1 VESPSTGSG
10 IVYQKERRKI
20 LTPLPLG
27 TNYING
33 RLDIEISEMSP
44 KEREEKINALT
55 DSQAISISKLIKDTL
70 VLTRLP
76 KDYSVD
82 KINAVDAVYEL
93 YKESDYGAID
103 RKEIERYIKQSNQDS
118 VGKIAKD
125 FLLFLDV
132 VADKDLL
139 QELDQE
145 LASPPEEEVA
155 VLEPVS
161 LLVVVFGGI
170 ALLNV
175 ISNIRYKDGKFEY
188 DPHKGIEV
196 TKQNIKGV
204 VNILK
209 AIIPAGRKE
218 Q

>member
-1 VESPSTGSG
+1 MTGASTSARYAGETARPPNKSSLS
-10 IVYQKERRKI
+10 IVIVASFCVFVYQKERRKI

-139 QELDQE
+139 
-145 LASPPEEEVA
+145 
-155 VLEPVS
+155 
-161 LLVVVFGGI
+161 
-170 ALLNV
+170 
-175 ISNIRYKDGKFEY
+175 
-188 DPHKGIEV
+188 
-196 TKQNIKGV
+196 
-204 VNILK
+204 
-209 AIIPAGRKE
+209 
-218 Q
+218 